1 MGIGKIKIQNTST
14 MKNSDK
20 EKQTDNATR
29 NKSEPYVQDKPDEKR
44 VKTVTPANDNGKAGP
59 AGKKS

>member
-1 MGIGKIKIQNTST
+1 

-20 EKQTDNATR
+20 EKQVDKNVR

-44 VKTVTPANDNGKAGP
+44 IKTVTPANDNGKAGP
-59 AGKKS
+59 AGTKS